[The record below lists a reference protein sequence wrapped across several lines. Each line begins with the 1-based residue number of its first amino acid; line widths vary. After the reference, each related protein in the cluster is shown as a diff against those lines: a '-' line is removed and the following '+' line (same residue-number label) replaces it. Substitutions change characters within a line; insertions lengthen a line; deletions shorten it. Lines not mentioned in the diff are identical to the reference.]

1 MPSHQ
6 DVQSGSS
13 RDRLLRAAKRLFA
26 AQGYEQ
32 TATSAIA
39 REAGTSESQ
48 LMRYFGGKA
57 GLLEAIFEEAWA
69 DLNERVKRV
78 IEANEDSRT
87 TLLNVFQ
94 TITAALARDGELAKL
109 LLLEGRR
116 LRDGPRVRLST
127 GFTAFS
133 EVARGLVRRG
143 QVSRELDPT
152 LDAAAVTS
160 AIVGAAEG
168 MIRDRLL
175 ARESGTRAV
184 AENEIRRTLDALLLG
199 LAPERRSRVTARSRV
214 GGRAAKRPK

>member
-1 MPSHQ
+1 MPSQQ
-6 DVQSGSS
+6 DAQSGSS

-26 AQGYEQ
+26 GQGYEQ

-57 GLLEAIFEEAWA
+57 GLLEVLFDEAWA

-94 TITAALARDGELAKL
+94 AVATAFGRDAELAKL
-109 LLLEGRR
+109 LLFEGRR
-116 LRDGPRVRLST
+116 LRAGARVRLST

-133 EVARGLVRRG
+133 EVARGLVRRA
-143 QVSRELDPT
+143 QISRELDPT
-152 LDAAAVTS
+152 LDAGAVTS
-160 AIVGAAEG
+160 AILGAAEA

-175 ARESGTRAV
+175 ARESGGRPV
-184 AENEIRRTLDALLLG
+184 AENEIRRTLDAVLLG
-199 LAPERRSRVTARSRV
+199 LAPERRSRLTVKSRTA
-214 GGRAAKRPK
+214 GRAAKRPK

>member
-1 MPSHQ
+1 MPSQQ
-6 DVQSGSS
+6 DVESGSS

-57 GLLEAIFEEAWA
+57 GLLEALFDEAWA

-78 IEANEDSRT
+78 IEANDDSRT

-94 TITAALARDGELAKL
+94 MIATALARDTELAKL
-109 LLLEGRR
+109 LLFEGRR
-116 LRDGPRVRLST
+116 LRAGPRVRMST

-133 EVARGLVRRG
+133 EVAKGLVRRG
-143 QVSRELDPT
+143 QVSREIDPT
-152 LDAAAVTS
+152 LDASAVTS
-160 AIVGAAEG
+160 AIVGAAEA

-175 ARESGTRAV
+175 ARESGSRAV
-184 AENEIRRTLDALLLG
+184 PETEIRRTLDAVLLG
-199 LAPERRSRVTARSRV
+199 LTPERRSSLTAKSRV
-214 GGRAAKRPK
+214 PARAAKRPK